1 MSVQQCV
8 KAGLLAAAVVASF
21 SQAAVAA
28 PSGHPPG
35 ARMMPSATEGAGGTE
50 SYAERKVVKIYLNN
64 GNGGGSALSAFVF
77 NTIESGTVNCTN
89 AAGCHV
95 GADSMVQLAPNG
107 GNWAIC
113 LAVDGVYSTCQYQ
126 GNLPDISTF
135 VVGNAKGFSGTVS
148 QGLHTVRTDV
158 YVEAASALYGWQT
171 DTRVYKP

>member
-8 KAGLLAAAVVASF
+8 KAGLLAAAVIASF

-28 PSGHPPG
+28 PGGPPG

-50 SYAERKVVKIYLNN
+50 SYTERKVVKIYLNN

-95 GADSMVQLAPNG
+95 GQDSMVQLAPNG

-126 GNLPDISTF
+126 GNLPDISSF
-135 VVGNAKGFSGTVS
+135 VVGNAKGFSGTVPF
-148 QGLHTVRTDV
+148 GLHTVRTDV

-171 DTRVYKP
+171 DTRLYKP